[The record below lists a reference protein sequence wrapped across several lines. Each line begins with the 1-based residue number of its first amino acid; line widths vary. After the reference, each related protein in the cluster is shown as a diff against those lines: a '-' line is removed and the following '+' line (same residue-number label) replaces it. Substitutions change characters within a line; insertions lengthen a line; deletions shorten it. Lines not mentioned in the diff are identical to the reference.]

1 MPNTKKFLTIILL
14 IAGLIEVHAQNRLLG
29 VKVGPSI
36 MDISPNNFN
45 PNKDPRSGA
54 AVGLGYEV
62 LLKGD
67 FSIGAEA
74 IYNQRGFV
82 NNYIVKNGFGNP
94 TGEIHSNKFNYDY
107 ISLPLKVGKYVGKKI
122 FGFGHIG
129 IVPSIL
135 IKDEIILEPVIGIP
149 VNAGNFD
156 LAGLAEIGGGYRME
170 KLWFFASVNY
180 LHSVTNTAITN
191 TAFFGNADFKH
202 KGMIFSLGLKY
213 GL

>member
-1 MPNTKKFLTIILL
+1 
-14 IAGLIEVHAQNRLLG
+14 
-29 VKVGPSI
+29 
-36 MDISPNNFN
+36 
-45 PNKDPRSGA
+45 
-54 AVGLGYEV
+54 LGYEV
-62 LLKGD
+62 LLKDD

-74 IYNQRGFV
+74 IYNQRGFIDNFMV
-82 NNYIVKNGFGNP
+82 VDGFGNP
-94 TGEIHSNKFNYDY
+94 TGEIFSTQFNYDY
-107 ISLPLKVGKYVGKKI
+107 ISLPLKIGKYVGKKI

-135 IKDEIILEPVIGIP
+135 IKDEIIPGLGIGIP
-149 VNAGNFD
+149 TDAGNFD

-170 KLWFFASVNY
+170 KLWLFASVNY
-180 LHSVTNTAITN
+180 LHSITNTAITN

>member
-1 MPNTKKFLTIILL
+1 MTIILL
-14 IAGLIEVHAQNRLLG
+14 IAVFIEVQAQNRLLG

-36 MDISPNNFN
+36 KDISPNNFN
-45 PNKDPRSGA
+45 PNKDLRRGV

-62 LLKGD
+62 LLKGN

-82 NNYIVKNGFGNP
+82 DNFFVMDAFGNP
-94 TGEIHSNKFNYDY
+94 TDEIFSTQFNYDY

-170 KLWFFASVNY
+170 KLWLTVSVNY
-180 LHSVTNTAITN
+180 LHSITNTSMTN
-191 TAFFGNADFKH
+191 TAFFGYADFKH
-202 KGMIFSLGLKY
+202 YGLIVSLGLKY
-213 GL
+213 AL